1 MKKMHCGLAIAS
13 FALFCGLG
21 AVHSESMRGFSKVFP
36 FRVNVLAS
44 GVPCAIASISFF
56 FQCGGGSTDP
66 PCPSGDGQIQPVCSP
81 VILDLSGDGFSLTDA
96 AHGVLFD
103 ISGSGKPIQV
113 AWTAPSADNG
123 FLALDRNGDGIIND
137 GTELFGNFT
146 PQPQSPHPN
155 GFLALAVYD
164 KPENEGNGDG
174 IIDARDKIF
183 ASLRLWID
191 TNHDGACRPEELY
204 TLPSRG
210 VASISLSYHAEMR
223 RDQYGNLFRYHAKVN
238 PSDAKD
244 ASETGRTAYD
254 VFLTTAN

>member
-96 AHGVLFD
+96 AHGVLFA

-123 FLALDRNGDGIIND
+123 FLALARNGDGIIN
-137 GTELFGNFT
+137 
-146 PQPQSPHPN
+146 
-155 GFLALAVYD
+155 
-164 KPENEGNGDG
+164 
-174 IIDARDKIF
+174 ARDKIF